1 MSFKVLKKCILLY
14 HLNMINNKFKVI
26 FLSIITFGLIWIK
39 WRKKIEHKKNTIYQ
53 VDDLPFK
60 ISTLNSYLGVEN
72 YRVID
77 SKPSRLNIEIKDIAK
92 VDLEKIKKLKG
103 VSGLFVKSSTISII
117 LGVYTNSVYQAL
129 NNNKRG

>member
-1 MSFKVLKKCILLY
+1 M
-14 HLNMINNKFKVI
+14 NKMK
-26 FLSIITFGLIWIK
+26 
-39 WRKKIEHKKNTIYQ
+39 KKIEHKKNTIYQ

-77 SKPSRLNIEIKDIAK
+77 SKSSSRLNIEIKDIAK

>member
-1 MSFKVLKKCILLY
+1 MIL
-14 HLNMINNKFKVI
+14 
-26 FLSIITFGLIWIK
+26 
-39 WRKKIEHKKNTIYQ
+39 
-53 VDDLPFK
+53 
-60 ISTLNSYLGVEN
+60 
-72 YRVID
+72 
-77 SKPSRLNIEIKDIAK
+77 KPSRLNIEIKDIAK

>member
-1 MSFKVLKKCILLY
+1 
-14 HLNMINNKFKVI
+14 MINNKFKVI

-103 VSGLFVKSSTISII
+103 VSGIFVKSSTISII